1 MLPKKE
7 LLLEFFPYLLIL
19 ILILMSNLDLWY
31 FVGVSILGIS
41 FAYITLLAAQ
51 FMGVGKKEHKSSAS
65 GSGKP
70 PPVQFLRQALL
81 AFVGIMIGAQ
91 FLQYHQEQETLSKND
106 IGSDMAIAGALSNKP
121 AGASGSKGMNARPT
135 ARPPRGKFSLSEAGN
150 TGVSV
155 EKRPRGSVDK
165 MAAPVTP
172 VANVFSPSRRD

>member
-7 LLLEFFPYLLIL
+7 LLLEFFPYLLIFT
-19 ILILMSNLDLWY
+19 LILMSNLDLWY

-65 GSGKP
+65 GSSNP

-106 IGSDMAIAGALSNKP
+106 IGNEMAIAGALSNKP
-121 AGASGSKGMNARPT
+121 AGASGYKGMNARPT
-135 ARPPRGKFSLSEAGN
+135 ARPPRGEFSLPEAGKA
-150 TGVSV
+150 GVSGDNNS
-155 EKRPRGSVDK
+155 RGSAGKVL
-165 MAAPVTP
+165 APVT
-172 VANVFSPSRRD
+172 NVFSPSRQN